1 MFITYISDRF
11 LVPYI
16 LCNCFVNSISI
27 SVSDH
32 GGDEVGLHEGEMGME
47 KERVIETLQLFPM
60 KSGCEEGQ
68 KAWWRQTRKEKH
80 ASYSYALEKNYP
92 PLELRLSTF

>member
-1 MFITYISDRF
+1 
-11 LVPYI
+11 
-16 LCNCFVNSISI
+16 
-27 SVSDH
+27 
-32 GGDEVGLHEGEMGME
+32 ME

-68 KAWWRQTRKEKH
+68 NVRWRPTRKEKH
-80 ASYSYALEKNYP
+80 AAFSYALEKNYP